1 MSNTTVRFCD
11 HEEFHGAALRMAA
24 AGAVAG
30 LVAFL
35 AFGGAATTWGLALVA
50 AAAVFGAIP
59 WALRTNA
66 RQLAVRAL
74 LVVMAGGALV
84 LITHLGEPT
93 SAVVVFGLLIGAG
106 FACGLRDRKL
116 LVAIAAGALVAVLAR
131 EVLTSIS
138 SAQQLASLPAWL
150 SATLAGA
157 AFSFVSVVALLPRHL
172 DLVKNPVADAYD
184 GLRNTTNGEV
194 RELVDRAFAL
204 WTKSSEEL
212 AEGDQ
217 HRESLEAG
225 VLRLFDVAHRWNQ
238 SAAES
243 APHLA
248 SSLVD
253 RIDGLDK
260 RIAGTDD
267 AVAKEQYEL
276 AKSALVEQLRY
287 LKDIGTSRERVL
299 ARMHNYMAAME
310 RLRLAVINVESAQAS
325 RDPAE
330 VRPLLSDFEELGR
343 DIESCSEALAEAD
356 RAANGAAPAAV
367 GAAEAAGAAEVVE
380 EAGKAEAAVEPE
392 AESEPEKD
400 A

>member
-1 MSNTTVRFCD
+1 MSNTTVRFCE
-11 HEEFHGAALRMAA
+11 HEEFHGAALRMAV
-24 AGAVAG
+24 AGAIAG

-35 AFGGAATTWGLALVA
+35 AFGGAATPWGISLIA
-50 AAAVFGAIP
+50 AGAVFGAMP

-66 RQLAVRAL
+66 RQLAVRTILVAL
-74 LVVMAGGALV
+74 AGGALV

-93 SAVVVFGLLIGAG
+93 SAVAVFALLIGAG
-106 FACGLRDRKL
+106 LATGLRDRKL

-131 EVLTSIS
+131 EVLASIS
-138 SAQQLASLPAWL
+138 TARQLASLPGWL

-157 AFSFVSVVALLPRHL
+157 AFSFVSVIALLPRHL

-184 GLRNTTNGEV
+184 GLRSTTNGEV

-204 WTKSSEEL
+204 WSKSSDEL

-248 SSLVD
+248 ASLVD

-260 RIAGTDD
+260 RISGTDD
-267 AVAKEQYEL
+267 AVAKEQYQL
-276 AKSALVEQLRY
+276 AKGALVEQLRY
-287 LKDIGTSRERVL
+287 LKDINTSRERVL

-343 DIESCSEALAEAD
+343 DIETCSEALAEAD
-356 RAANGAAPAAV
+356 RAANGVPPVTAAAKADAEVAEKPAASEDT
-367 GAAEAAGAAEVVE
+367 GEI
-380 EAGKAEAAVEPE
+380 E
-392 AESEPEKD
+392 AETEKE